1 MDAAGRPRHKPHT
14 LLSEFIMPQIAIVR
28 TVADLRAQVAAWRST
43 GERVALVP
51 TMGALHEGHLSLIA
65 LAKTKADRV
74 VASVFVNPTQFGP
87 NEDFDA
93 YPRGE
98 ARDAELLAG
107 AGCDLLFAPTVAEM
121 YPQGFS
127 TTVNVTGVT
136 EPLDGAARPGHFAGV
151 ATVVSKLLLQC
162 GPDVAIF
169 GEKDFQQLQVI
180 KRVVRDLDIPVE
192 IVGAPT
198 SRLEDGLARSSRNA
212 YLSDAEREVAGR
224 MNVALAD
231 AVRRLQAGETVE
243 RVEATGLAALERA
256 GFQRIDYFE
265 VRNADD
271 LSHPGPGP
279 LTVPGR
285 VLAAAVVGK
294 TRLIDNMA
302 V

>member
-1 MDAAGRPRHKPHT
+1 
-14 LLSEFIMPQIAIVR
+14 
-28 TVADLRAQVAAWRST
+28 
-43 GERVALVP
+43 
-51 TMGALHEGHLSLIA
+51 
-65 LAKTKADRV
+65 
-74 VASVFVNPTQFGP
+74 
-87 NEDFDA
+87 
-93 YPRGE
+93 
-98 ARDAELLAG
+98 
-107 AGCDLLFAPTVAEM
+107 
-121 YPQGFS
+121 
-127 TTVNVTGVT
+127 
-136 EPLDGAARPGHFAGV
+136 
-151 ATVVSKLLLQC
+151 
-162 GPDVAIF
+162 
-169 GEKDFQQLQVI
+169 
-180 KRVVRDLDIPVE
+180 
-192 IVGAPT
+192 
-198 SRLEDGLARSSRNA
+198 
-212 YLSDAEREVAGR
+212 

>member
-14 LLSEFIMPQIAIVR
+14 LLSEYIMPQIAIVR

-107 AGCDLLFAPTVAEM
+107 AGCDLLFAPTVAEK